1 MAMKDLL
8 YRGMIAHA
16 FCFIIT
22 FYREVY
28 EAKLMFTGQF
38 MRAMEVFA
46 VVFYFE
52 IVFAGMRYYS
62 QWTLKDDVGLDDI
75 LARTVHGLKDK
86 DQLRLFREVL
96 APTCFNKEKLD
107 IISLILG
114 S

>member
-1 MAMKDLL
+1 MKDLL

-62 QWTLKDDVGLDDI
+62 
-75 LARTVHGLKDK
+75 
-86 DQLRLFREVL
+86 
-96 APTCFNKEKLD
+96 
-107 IISLILG
+107 
-114 S
+114 